1 MISKLK
7 AIAEKDEKIR
17 MDALTRIFQFIRGE
31 TSLEIDKIK
40 KNLQSEIDYLTEE
53 NTNLAIELNET
64 KRKH

>member
-7 AIAEKDEKIR
+7 AIVEKDEKIR

>member
-40 KNLQSEIDYLTEE
+40 KNL
-53 NTNLAIELNET
+53 
-64 KRKH
+64 